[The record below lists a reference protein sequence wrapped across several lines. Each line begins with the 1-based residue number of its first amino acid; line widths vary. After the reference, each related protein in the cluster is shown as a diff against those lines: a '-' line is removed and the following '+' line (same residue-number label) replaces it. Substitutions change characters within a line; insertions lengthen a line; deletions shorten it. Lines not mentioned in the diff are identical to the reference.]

1 MPEGVKSITQDGF
14 SFCDIDTVT
23 LPQSLE
29 KIKKTCFYLYNIKRN
44 YYSSKNVDTIESW
57 AFYMCPYM
65 EKVTFEG
72 APKNIEEYPLDGY
85 YINYDHKENVI
96 FKDPNI
102 KLPENFY
109 SNLMNMF

>member
-1 MPEGVKSITQDGF
+1 
-14 SFCDIDTVT
+14 
-23 LPQSLE
+23 
-29 KIKKTCFYLYNIKRN
+29 
-44 YYSSKNVDTIESW
+44 
-57 AFYMCPYM
+57 MCPYM

-109 SNLMNMF
+109 SNSDEYVLDGFYVLFKEHTGIDLPKVNKKMNLYPPQKKH